1 MRDFVGKKIICFL
14 NRLYWL
20 LISQPGVLGVALGK
34 VGWVSRVGT
43 EANESELVEVILALM
58 RASHLPA
65 FIQDIGHL
73 NRVKAHLKLSK
84 QFPIAVFESRGD
96 FVPEMFRLILCDEPD
111 NPIVKGVI
119 MKNSICKIRRW

>member
-43 EANESELVEVILALM
+43 EANESELVEVILTLVG
-58 RASHLPA
+58 ASHLSA
-65 FIQDIGHL
+65 FIQDIGHP

-84 QFPIAVFESRGD
+84 QFPIAVFESCGD